1 MTDVPLTI
9 LHVEDDADIRMIA
22 GMALTLDPAIRVRS
36 VDTGAA
42 ALAVLEQGDPVP
54 DLLLLDAMLP
64 DMDGTG
70 LLARIRALP
79 GMATTPA
86 VFMTARARAGDL
98 ERYRVAGAIGSIV
111 KPFDPLTLAA
121 RLRTLLAQTG

>member
-1 MTDVPLTI
+1 MTDASLTI

-22 GMALTLDPAIRVRS
+22 AMALTLDPAIRVQS

-42 ALAVLEQGDPVP
+42 ALAVLEQGDGVP

-70 LLARIRALP
+70 LLARIRVLP
-79 GMATTPA
+79 GMATTPT
-86 VFMTARARAGDL
+86 VFMTARAQASDL
-98 ERYRVAGAIGSIV
+98 ERYRAAGAIGSIV